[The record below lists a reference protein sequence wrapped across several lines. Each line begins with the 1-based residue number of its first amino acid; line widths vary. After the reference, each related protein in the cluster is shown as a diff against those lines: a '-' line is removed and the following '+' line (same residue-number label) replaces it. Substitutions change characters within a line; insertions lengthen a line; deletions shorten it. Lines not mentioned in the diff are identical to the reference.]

1 VAFTGLVRG
10 LGQAAGPIVSGAAI
24 QSAALALPFYLAG
37 ALKLTYDLTL
47 YAAFRSRRAE
57 HETPR

>member
-10 LGQAAGPIVSGAAI
+10 VGQAAGPILSGVAI
-24 QSAALALPFYLAG
+24 QSAALGLPFFLAG
-37 ALKLTYDLTL
+37 ALKLVYDVSL

-57 HETPR
+57 HERP